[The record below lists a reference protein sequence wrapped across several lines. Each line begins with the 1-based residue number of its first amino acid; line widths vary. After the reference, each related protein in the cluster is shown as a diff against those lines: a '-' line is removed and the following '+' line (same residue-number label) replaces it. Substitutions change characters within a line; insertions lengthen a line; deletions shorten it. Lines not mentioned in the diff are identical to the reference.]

1 MCVSNCGTDIIMSA
15 PAPSQM
21 RIAYFGAWN
30 RNRPCL
36 RMNVDFIDTSKYT
49 HIHFAFA
56 ELTPTFEVV
65 VSHVQDEWD
74 RFLAMKGVKKI
85 ISFGGWDF
93 SVYEPTYRILCDA
106 VKPQNRE
113 AFRKNVVDF
122 VNTHN
127 LDGVDLDW
135 EYPGAPDMPIIP
147 AGNPSEGLDYSIWL
161 KSVRTSLSSSKSV
174 SFAAPASYWYLKAF
188 PISTMASYI
197 DYVVYMTYDLHG
209 MFLITQADS
218 GTQI

>member
-1 MCVSNCGTDIIMSA
+1 MCISNCGNDIIMSQ

-21 RIAYFGAWN
+21 RIAYFGTWN

-36 RMNVDFIDTSKYT
+36 KMNVDFIDTSKYT

-56 ELTPTFEVV
+56 ELTSTFEVV

-93 SVYEPTYRILCDA
+93 GVFDPTYKILRDA

-113 AFRKNVVDF
+113 TFRRNVVAF
-122 VNTHN
+122 VNPHN

-135 EYPGAPDMPIIP
+135 EYPGATDMPIIP
-147 AGNPSEGLDYSIWL
+147 AGNPLEALDYSIWL
-161 KSVRTSLSSSKSV
+161 KSVRDTLNSSKSV
-174 SFAAPASYWYLKAF
+174 SFAAPASYWYLKTF
-188 PISTMASYI
+188 PISTMANYI

-209 MFLITQADS
+209 MSTIP
-218 GTQI
+218 